1 MSMMNMMI
9 MMIRMMRM
17 DFDAIGVETQ
27 RLFNS
32 TLTRKTSMIETKGD
46 TETALWQHSSFG
58 VLSPAVICS
67 VVIQQCHNV
76 RLIKT
81 TCLVQDQN
89 NAQGPRTGI
98 CHLLICS

>member
-1 MSMMNMMI
+1 MVIIILKKKMMMMLMMMMMSMMSMMNMMI

-17 DFDAIGVETQ
+17 DFNAIGVETQ

-67 VVIQQCHNV
+67 VVIQ
-76 RLIKT
+76 
-81 TCLVQDQN
+81 
-89 NAQGPRTGI
+89 
-98 CHLLICS
+98 